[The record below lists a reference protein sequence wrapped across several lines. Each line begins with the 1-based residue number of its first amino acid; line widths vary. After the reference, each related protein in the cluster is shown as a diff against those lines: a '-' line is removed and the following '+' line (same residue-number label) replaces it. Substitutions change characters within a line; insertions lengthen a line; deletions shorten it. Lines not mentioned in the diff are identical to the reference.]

1 MEVSANCRE
10 FWAGSGD
17 HSEKVL
23 LEDLGVNMVPAPGF
37 QIRFSNIPF
46 PVDITRSFMELLAV
60 RRHGIGMS
68 SFCLRF
74 WSDPCD
80 ALVLRDVSS
89 SSFFYRKSFLTHLLQ
104 LNHYLIIW
112 TSLWISEHKE
122 SKSFFHARPCRWG
135 DGM

>member
-1 MEVSANCRE
+1 MKCQPTVGSSGQVLGIIPRRF
-10 FWAGSGD
+10 FW
-17 HSEKVL
+17 KI
-23 LEDLGVNMVPAPGF
+23 LGLSMVPAL
-37 QIRFSNIPF
+37 RFSNIPF

-80 ALVLRDVSS
+80 ALVLSDVS

-104 LNHYLIIW
+104 LNQYLSIW

-135 DGM
+135 GGM